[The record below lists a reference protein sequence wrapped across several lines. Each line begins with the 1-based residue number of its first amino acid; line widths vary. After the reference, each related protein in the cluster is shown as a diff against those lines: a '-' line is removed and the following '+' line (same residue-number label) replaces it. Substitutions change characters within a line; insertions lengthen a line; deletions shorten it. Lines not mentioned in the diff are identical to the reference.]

1 MRIQR
6 LVLPNSFGSS
16 PILPWTLVAS
26 TTCSRRPP
34 ASALPTIVSDSPR
47 EYTSAV
53 SMKLMPAS
61 SARWMMRIDSSWSV
75 SPHAPNII
83 APRQSG
89 LTLTPVRPR
98 LLFSI
103 GRPYSCG
110 AAAPQRSAQQAEPLC
125 SEALLVVVV
134 QRIDLVREVLVDLLA
149 LQLQRR
155 RQLVL
160 VLRQLAIQDVELLD
174 LLDLG
179 QVVVGLVDRLLDFV
193 LAGAVVGLDQ
203 RDQVGPVVAIDHGL
217 RHRRVLLDLL
227 LDVRRRDVLAARRDD
242 DLLGAAGDRDEAVV
256 VDRGQVAGLEPL
268 AVERVLRLV
277 LEVVVALEHVR
288 ALDEQLG
295 APLVVGVVRELR
307 LGALDGLAD
316 GPELEVVG
324 PVGGSHG

>member
-1 MRIQR
+1 
-6 LVLPNSFGSS
+6 
-16 PILPWTLVAS
+16 
-26 TTCSRRPP
+26 
-34 ASALPTIVSDSPR
+34 
-47 EYTSAV
+47 
-53 SMKLMPAS
+53 MKLMPAS
-61 SARWMMRIDSSWSV
+61 SARWMIRMLSSWSV
-75 SPHAPNII
+75 SPQAPNII

-98 LLFSI
+98 LLLSI
-103 GRPYSCG
+103 GRPYFLGNERLGRGPARDRGWPRKVSWRETTLAG
-110 AAAPQRSAQQAEPLC
+110 VGLRADAACMGEHCPHICS

-134 QRIDLVREVLVDLLA
+134 QRIDLVREALVDLLA

-155 RQLVL
+155 RQLV
-160 VLRQLAIQDVELLD
+160 VLLRELAIQDVELLD

-179 QVVVGLVDRLLDFV
+179 QVVVGLVDRLLDLV

-203 RDQVGPVVAIDHGL
+203 RDQVGPVVAVDHGL

-227 LDVRRRDVLAARRDD
+227 LYVRRRDVLAARRDD

-288 ALDEQLG
+288 ALDQQLG
-295 APLVVGVVRELR
+295 SALVVGVVGELR
-307 LGALDGLAD
+307 LGALDWLAD

-324 PVGGSHG
+324 PVGGRHG